1 MSDEQAL
8 SVKEKKELQEKDE
21 KTIPGKFYL
30 PYTDIYETETSLV
43 VVMEMPGV
51 EKANLDV
58 RLEKNNLAVEGR
70 IDFENYKDYKP
81 AYTEYNVGHFSRS
94 FTLSSQ
100 IDTSGIEANV
110 ADGVLTLKLPKVKE
124 ATPRKITVN

>member
-1 MSDEQAL
+1 MKDEQAL

-51 EKANLDV
+51 EKTNLDIRV
-58 RLEKNNLAVEGR
+58 EKNTLSVEGR
-70 IDFENYKDYKP
+70 IDFDNYKNYKP
-81 AYTEYNVGHFSRS
+81 VYTEYNVGHFSRS
-94 FTLSSQ
+94 FTLSNQ
-100 IDTSGIEANV
+100 IDTTGIEANI
-110 ADGVLTLKLPKVKE
+110 ADGVLTLNLPKVKE
-124 ATPRKITVN
+124 AKPRKITIN

>member
-1 MSDEQAL
+1 MKEIIMSDEQAL

-51 EKANLDV
+51 EKTNLDIRV
-58 RLEKNNLAVEGR
+58 EKN
-70 IDFENYKDYKP
+70 
-81 AYTEYNVGHFSRS
+81 
-94 FTLSSQ
+94 TLSS
-100 IDTSGIEANV
+100 DR
-110 ADGVLTLKLPKVKE
+110 L
-124 ATPRKITVN
+124 R